1 MAHYIISDIII
12 QLLLQLFGAPIQIQ
26 KTLSWITHNY
36 TEQGIYIMKE
46 NIIPDEKTSSLPQ
59 SPL

>member
-36 TEQGIYIMKE
+36 TEQGMKE